1 MILDTQG
8 TVSLNLREK
17 CQTSIIDFINDQ
29 YFFTN
34 TNLQNFILKYT
45 QQPFFHLFFL
55 LFIMHDFGRI

>member
-34 TNLQNFILKYT
+34 TNLQKFHSKIYAT
-45 QQPFFHLFFL
+45 TFFSLVFL
-55 LFIMHDFGRI
+55 TLYNA